1 MLLKTVKVEV
11 SFKLVH
17 EYTMDV
23 SIYRDNDLIAKS
35 EEEFIRRE
43 MNEFEPYKLTSLI
56 LKLLIIRKTTNDQ
69 TYF

>member
-35 EEEFIRRE
+35 E
-43 MNEFEPYKLTSLI
+43 
-56 LKLLIIRKTTNDQ
+56 
-69 TYF
+69 

>member
-43 MNEFEPYKLTSLI
+43 MNEFEPYKVDEFDIKVTDYQ
-56 LKLLIIRKTTNDQ
+56 KDNK
-69 TYF
+69 